1 MHGSIIGLKISYRQT
16 ITKVFQR
23 ANLMVMPH
31 KEAHQLKASK
41 LGFKSI
47 YYFKIFYQTFGAIVA
62 SLT

>member
-1 MHGSIIGLKISYRQT
+1 
-16 ITKVFQR
+16 
-23 ANLMVMPH
+23 MVMPH

-62 SLT
+62 SLTC

>member
-31 KEAHQLKASK
+31 KGNPATKNFKAAASNQ
-41 LGFKSI
+41 FI
-47 YYFKIFYQTFGAIVA
+47 IFKIFCQTFGVIVA
-62 SLT
+62 P

>member
-31 KEAHQLKASK
+31 KEANQLKTSSKGASNQ
-41 LGFKSI
+41 FI
-47 YYFKIFYQTFGAIVA
+47 IFKIFCQTFGVIVA
-62 SLT
+62 P